1 MTILTPTPENYLKGK
16 KKITNQRTTIVRFVW
31 SPLPV
36 NAEAVGGP
44 IKPGKG
50 MHGQLHGSFKQDIQN
65 LRLK

>member
-1 MTILTPTPENYLKGK
+1 MTILTPTPENSLKEK
-16 KKITNQRTTIVRFVW
+16 NHKPEDNNSVFVW
-31 SPLPV
+31 STLPG

-50 MHGQLHGSFKQDIQN
+50 MLGQPHGSFKPEIQN